1 MLKIY
6 KSNCFPSNQNQ
17 FFYTFFGGRKQV
29 GKTIYITP
37 IVKYPQVAELKLP
50 TNVININEAEMGRF
64 SPLRVR
70 DISGPVIN
78 AYNIKHAASQID
90 ITFQSDPHVN
100 KYDCRG
106 AVSLSSSMQS
116 NVPSPFTGNKTHLNM
131 PGSQWG
137 QGHKYLSDH
146 LHSAH
151 YLTLRNE
158 YRGKMYKAITVGARK
173 MSTEPDVPL
182 SAKEKLKKAV
192 KDYGATVIVFHVTIS
207 LLSLGGCYVLVSS
220 GVDVL
225 AILKYFNIG
234 EGALFNAVTSNAGTF
249 VIAYGVHK
257 IFAPARIAITL
268 TATPFI
274 VRYLRRIGILKSS
287 ASGGGK

>member
-1 MLKIY
+1 
-6 KSNCFPSNQNQ
+6 
-17 FFYTFFGGRKQV
+17 
-29 GKTIYITP
+29 
-37 IVKYPQVAELKLP
+37 
-50 TNVININEAEMGRF
+50 
-64 SPLRVR
+64 
-70 DISGPVIN
+70 
-78 AYNIKHAASQID
+78 
-90 ITFQSDPHVN
+90 
-100 KYDCRG
+100 
-106 AVSLSSSMQS
+106 
-116 NVPSPFTGNKTHLNM
+116 
-131 PGSQWG
+131 
-137 QGHKYLSDH
+137 
-146 LHSAH
+146 
-151 YLTLRNE
+151 
-158 YRGKMYKAITVGARK
+158 